1 MRIYA
6 YNYAHMPLSS
16 GAPAPCN
23 CTALR
28 EAARYV
34 TQLYDQHIAGAGL
47 RATQFSILV
56 RLKALG
62 PTTINALAKELV
74 MDRTTLGRNILP
86 LQRRRLIAITK
97 GRDDARSKE
106 LQLTKSGLAR
116 VEAATAGWAA
126 AQAQFEGAL
135 GSDRASQLRD
145 LLRSVV
151 ETDFSATPA

>member
-1 MRIYA
+1 MSTVA
-6 YNYAHMPLSS
+6 GSPS
-16 GAPAPCN
+16 APCN

-28 EAARYV
+28 EAGRYV
-34 TQLYDQHIAGAGL
+34 TQLYDQRLAGAGL
-47 RATQFSILV
+47 RATQFTILV

-62 PTTINALAKELV
+62 PATINALAKELV

-86 LQRRRLIAITK
+86 LQRRRLIAVTK
-97 GRDDARSKE
+97 RRDDARSKE
-106 LQLTKSGLAR
+106 LQLTKSGLDR
-116 VEAATAGWAA
+116 LEAASAGWVK

-151 ETDFSATPA
+151 ESDFSAPPA

>member
-1 MRIYA
+1 MSTVA
-6 YNYAHMPLSS
+6 
-16 GAPAPCN
+16 GAPSAPCN

-34 TQLYDQHIAGAGL
+34 TQLYDQRLAGAGL
-47 RATQFSILV
+47 RATQFAILV

-62 PTTINALAKELV
+62 PTTINALAKDLV

-86 LQRRRLIAITK
+86 LQRRRLTAVTK

-106 LQLTKSGLAR
+106 HQVTKSGLAR
-116 VEAATAGWAA
+116 REAASAGWAK
-126 AQAQFEGAL
+126 AQAQVEGAL

-151 ETDFSATPA
+151 ESNFSATPA

>member
-1 MRIYA
+1 MSTVTGS
-6 YNYAHMPLSS
+6 PS
-16 GAPAPCN
+16 APCN

-28 EAARYV
+28 EASRYV
-34 TQLYDQHIAGAGL
+34 TQLYDQSLAGAGL
-47 RATQFSILV
+47 RATQFTILV

-62 PTTINALAKELV
+62 PITINAFAKDLV

-86 LQRRRLIAITK
+86 LQRRRLIAVSK

-116 VEAATAGWAA
+116 LEAASAGWAE

-145 LLRSVV
+145 LLRSIV
-151 ETDFSATPA
+151 ESNFSATPD